1 MNPRQVGSIV
11 PWAAPNLRLPPGV
24 CTAALAADHYLAG
37 AWWICSLC
45 PDQYRVGGTMWSH
58 GDILLSQSQGTVT
71 LGSHLPRA
79 SGSCPYEGWPS
90 NWSPSVVLSSYEQMV
105 SDPHG
110 QQQRS
115 YKATKR
121 ILLLPVLRLQ
131 HMSSTQPQSS
141 HLKKRKMESVSPGV
155 SAPEQIVIHCQAGIA
170 VTGISKWITQKWAQQ
185 KAFPERLRPFLP
197 RGTLQQW
204 KMGTNLFQKSNKIN
218 RYYWVW
224 VWVFKTIATEVSLG
238 LSSTFQVALFTPAG
252 YMPLTLARMLPNPPS
267 QHSHLTAATSET
279 NYPWPST
286 SCEGSYN
293 LTRFFLEEGGWKRLP
308 PENG

>member
-1 MNPRQVGSIV
+1 MFKRRKKDSEFPEGITPELAEVREPCGCKSTPMNPRQVGSIV

-45 PDQYRVGGTMWSH
+45 PDQYRVGGTVWSH

-115 YKATKR
+115 YRATKR
-121 ILLLPVLRLQ
+121 IFLLPVLRVQ

-141 HLKKRKMESVSPGV
+141 HLKRERWKVFPQECLHQNKSWYTARQGSLWQESINESHKSEPNRKLF
-155 SAPEQIVIHCQAGIA
+155 Q
-170 VTGISKWITQKWAQQ
+170 
-185 KAFPERLRPFLP
+185 
-197 RGTLQQW
+197 RGWGPSSQEFSQEEPSQQW
-204 KMGTNLFQKSNKIN
+204 KMETNLFQKSNKIN
-218 RYYWVW
+218 
-224 VWVFKTIATEVSLG
+224 ILLSLM
-238 LSSTFQVALFTPAG
+238 F
-252 YMPLTLARMLPNPPS
+252 Y
-267 QHSHLTAATSET
+267 
-279 NYPWPST
+279 
-286 SCEGSYN
+286 
-293 LTRFFLEEGGWKRLP
+293 
-308 PENG
+308 